1 MFEQARDLYSK
12 TLYVSKLTGV
22 ANKKIR
28 VFISIILSN
37 LAVLLDVT
45 IIVIFSSLITK
56 EILYENEFIVNII
69 NYFLNSRFLLPV
81 LVFLRFVFMFLEKL
95 NIETL
100 SLSVAENLRFHLMQ
114 EAFQKGN
121 LSTNDAYFYINQVSV
136 HVSTFYRYFA
146 ILINSCLQ
154 IVGYSIFLL
163 ISDTTIFTIFLAGA
177 VLLIFPTKYLLSR
190 GKHYQHISFLEAK
203 EVNAKIQRIIDN
215 IFLVKILKSMKYEF
229 SYFRKSLERY
239 TDAQAKNI
247 IFGSL
252 NSILPTFATIF
263 ILSVLF
269 TNSVFITAITIE
281 FIGVLLRL
289 FQSLSTLNNGLN
301 LVVNSSVHVVELYK
315 LDKESPI
322 FNNSNYK
329 TDNSIKSSVEFK
341 DVQFTYFNSEEPIFE
356 KLNLEIPKNKHTII
370 TGPNGSGK
378 STLLGLIS
386 GLYIPTL
393 GNVNISSNKL
403 GYVGVTPL
411 IIDGSIKENLLY
423 GNNNKISDE
432 QIYDLIDKFSL
443 YAEEVSLDLN
453 RKINNKSLSSGQM
466 QKISFIRSLLN
477 DSEILLLDEATSN
490 LDDKTKVL
498 IFDILKNENITIINS
513 THNKN
518 DFDYDYELKISVEQN
533 KREFTL
539 V

>member
-1 MFEQARDLYSK
+1 MQNSTHYRQY
-12 TLYVSKLTGV
+12 
-22 ANKKIR
+22 
-28 VFISIILSN
+28 ILSKN
-37 LAVLLDVT
+37 
-45 IIVIFSSLITK
+45 F
-56 EILYENEFIVNII
+56 
-69 NYFLNSRFLLPV
+69 
-81 LVFLRFVFMFLEKL
+81 
-95 NIETL
+95 
-100 SLSVAENLRFHLMQ
+100 
-114 EAFQKGN
+114 
-121 LSTNDAYFYINQVSV
+121 
-136 HVSTFYRYFA
+136 
-146 ILINSCLQ
+146 
-154 IVGYSIFLL
+154 
-163 ISDTTIFTIFLAGA
+163 
-177 VLLIFPTKYLLSR
+177 
-190 GKHYQHISFLEAK
+190 
-203 EVNAKIQRIIDN
+203 
-215 IFLVKILKSMKYEF
+215 KSMKYEF

-289 FQSLSTLNNGLN
+289 FNHSTLNNGLN

-322 FNNSNYK
+322 VNNLNFI

-356 KLNLEIPKNKHTII
+356 NLNLEIPKNKHTII

-513 THNKN
+513 PHNKN

-533 KREFTL
+533 KREFKL

>member
-1 MFEQARDLYSK
+1 MFEQVKDLYSK
-12 TLYVSKLTGV
+12 TLYVSKI
-22 ANKKIR
+22 NWSCKQKIR
-28 VFISIILSN
+28 VFISILLSN

-45 IIVIFSSLITK
+45 IIVIFSSLITN
-56 EILYENEFIVNII
+56 EIIYENVLVANII
-69 NYFLNSRFLLPV
+69 NFFLNSRFLLPI
-81 LVFLRFVFMFLEKL
+81 LVFLRFVFMFFEKL

-100 SLSVAENLRFHLMQ
+100 SLSVAENLRFHLME

-163 ISDTTIFTIFLAGA
+163 LSDAEIFLVFVAGA
-177 VLLIFPTKYLLSR
+177 VLLIFPTKYLLSK

-203 EVNAKIQRIIDN
+203 DVNAKIQRIIDN

-229 SYFRKSLERY
+229 NYFRKSLKGY

-252 NSILPTFATIF
+252 NSIMPTFATIF
-263 ILSVLF
+263 ILSILF
-269 TNSVFITAITIE
+269 TNSIFITAITIE

-315 LDKESPI
+315 LDKESQVV
-322 FNNSNYK
+322 NNSNYIIN
-329 TDNSIKSSVEFK
+329 NSIKSSVEFK
-341 DVQFTYFNSEEPIFE
+341 DVQFKYFNSDEPIFE
-356 KLNLEIPKNKHTII
+356 KLNLDIPKNKHTII

-386 GLYIPTL
+386 GLYIPTH
-393 GNVNISSNKL
+393 GNVNISSDKL

-423 GNNNKISDE
+423 GNNNQISDDE
-432 QIYDLIDKFSL
+432 IFDLIDKFSL
-443 YAEEVSLDLN
+443 YAEEDKLDLD
-453 RKINNKSLSSGQM
+453 KQINNKSLSSGQM

-490 LDDKTKVL
+490 LDDKTKML
-498 IFDILKNENITIINS
+498 IFDILKNEKITIINS

-533 KREFTL
+533 KREFKL
-539 V
+539 I